1 MANIAE
7 NVPNKRSQ
15 YRKILCTT
23 HCIKAALKAKAK
35 QNQL

>member
-23 HCIKAALKAKAK
+23 HCINAALKAKAK